1 MELNTCWKSH
11 KHRNRNKNRIKREWA
26 SLVGLCQKH
35 KPQHPHDVKVS
46 PWGSYGRQ
54 EQPFCNSKQTH
65 PAKSQWREMSVSFCV
80 YKHEITHGVCFFQGL
95 HRPTLSARSLEALP
109 MIIMSFEWND
119 VRRTNTGY
127 FAIDDRKEISV
138 DLICLKVTTG
148 VSDLFTSPLWLSLVV
163 NWAQNT
169 N

>member
-46 PWGSYGRQ
+46 PWGPYGRQ

-109 MIIMSFEWND
+109 MICPSSEMMLGE
-119 VRRTNTGY
+119 RTP
-127 FAIDDRKEISV
+127 A
-138 DLICLKVTTG
+138 
-148 VSDLFTSPLWLSLVV
+148 TSPLMTERKSPLIWYVWKWPLASLISLLHPSDYP
-163 NWAQNT
+163 
-169 N
+169 